1 LSDTGHF
8 IPTLLP
14 EKTEVLYDPDEIVR
28 RVVERCH
35 VIKYTMVGCIDAN
48 GMSILLIP
56 DHPVTKAFV
65 GMKKRG
71 VRLRFISEITKDNLQ
86 YCKELMEIGDVRH
99 LDEVKGNFGIGD
111 GIEYHASA
119 TNTDSGPPPQLIV
132 STVKA
137 IVDQQQYFFDMLWK
151 KALPAKQRV
160 KEIEHGLKREFM
172 ETIQDPCEVQTTFNN
187 ILNFANEE
195 ILLTLPTK
203 IIITTNERL
212 YRYEQEYL
220 IPLLRN
226 AVARGVKL
234 RILVDKSIDEN
245 IERELL
251 RAGNKSDSIEIQIL
265 NGQQQN
271 KITIA
276 IVDKEVCMS
285 VEVKDNDDDYEE
297 YDSAME
303 VLGLA
308 TYSNSEST
316 VLSYASIFETLWIQA
331 ELRELSRI
339 N

>member
-1 LSDTGHF
+1 
-8 IPTLLP
+8 
-14 EKTEVLYDPDEIVR
+14 
-28 RVVERCH
+28 
-35 VIKYTMVGCIDAN
+35 
-48 GMSILLIP
+48 
-56 DHPVTKAFV
+56 VTKAFV

-111 GIEYHASA
+111 GIEYHTSA
-119 TNTDSGPPPQLIV
+119 TNTDSGPPP
-132 STVKA
+132 
-137 IVDQQQYFFDMLWK
+137 VDQQQYFFDMLWK

-187 ILNFANEE
+187 ILNFANEK

-203 IIITTNERL
+203 ITTTTNERL

-271 KITIA
+271 KIIIA

-339 N
+339 T